1 MAAGRVAYSGPEW
14 SELDDISIEL
24 KASLNIPNLRPFLRA
39 KHLLTEA
46 ELEQVE
52 YSPANPRDQ
61 AIDKLVSILK
71 TKGPHHAE
79 VFLEVLKLSLQQDD
93 SHLGHVHLRERLEEA
108 IRERKEM
115 DALVQAVGHIPVP
128 GNPIPVPG
136 ISTHNVMLNDRTMKR
151 LRKVKQLNTIHK
163 RRYPEKN

>member
-1 MAAGRVAYSGPEW
+1 MAAGRAAYSGPEW
-14 SELDDISIEL
+14 SELDDISLEL

-93 SHLGHVHLRERLEEA
+93 SHLGHVHLSKRLEEVV
-108 IRERKEM
+108 RERKDELEM
-115 DALVQAVGHIPVP
+115 DALVQAEGHIPVL

-136 ISTHNVMLNDRTMKR
+136 TYILIHVLKFND
-151 LRKVKQLNTIHK
+151 IHCNSETTSQSK
-163 RRYPEKN
+163 AR